1 MEIFYYTLGILSVL
15 IVIGIFGMV
24 KVWNKISEIEF
35 FSNDMEDYI
44 SDTADDLSDELDK
57 LHSSFD
63 REIERVEKNFEHE
76 SHELGKMIDSRLDK
90 FDNHLQKKVENL
102 EATVG
107 RIIAQHNL

>member
-24 KVWNKISEIEF
+24 RVWNKISENEL
-35 FSNDMEDYI
+35 FSNDMESYI

-57 LHSSFD
+57 LQSSFD
-63 REIERVEKNFEHE
+63 REIERVEKNFEQE

-90 FDNHLQKKVENL
+90 FDNHLHKKVENL
-102 EATVG
+102 EGTIA
-107 RIIAQHNL
+107 RIITQHNL

>member
-15 IVIGIFGMV
+15 IIIGIFGMV
-24 KVWNKISEIEF
+24 KVWNKILEIEF
-35 FSNDMEDYI
+35 FNNDMEDYI

-57 LHSSFD
+57 SHAHLA
-63 REIERVEKNFEHE
+63 REIERVEKNFEQE

-90 FDNHLQKKVENL
+90 FDNHFHKKVENL
-102 EATVG
+102 EATIG